1 MSAPV
6 RLVLVGAGAMGRAW
20 IGAIDRSADAELVG
34 LVDLDRAVA
43 EAALAQR
50 PQPSDVLVGTDAV
63 EVARTVGADAVVNVT
78 IPAAHL
84 PVNLAALDAGFPVLC
99 EKPVTP
105 TVRDALVLA
114 AAAETTGR
122 LLMVSQSRRYYAAL
136 AALRDRAAEL
146 GRVGVVST
154 EFLKAPHFGG
164 FREEMDHPLIVDMA
178 IHSFDVARYLLGR
191 TPVRVDCR
199 SFNPEWSWFK
209 GDAAATALF
218 EFDGG
223 ERFAYTGSWVA
234 PGLETS
240 WNGRWRVGTAEGS
253 VEWDGESTL
262 LSQRGDERARRE
274 EIPPAPAESI
284 EGSLAEFVGAL
295 RTGATPSGEIH
306 DNVFTLAMVEAAV
319 LSADS
324 AAPVEIGPL
333 LDAAWRAA
341 LELDLRDDLRAAL
354 AGWGS
359 ATARLGAPVTGVPS
373 VG

>member
-1 MSAPV
+1 MTAPV

-20 IGAIDRSADAELVG
+20 LGAIDRSADTELVG
-34 LVDLDRAVA
+34 LVDLDRTVA
-43 EAALAQR
+43 EEALRQR
-50 PQPSDVLVGTDAV
+50 PEPSDVLLGADAV
-63 EVARTVGADAVVNVT
+63 EVARRVGADAVVDVT

-84 PVNLAALDAGFPVLC
+84 AVNLAALDAGLPVLC

-136 AALRDRAAEL
+136 TALRDRGREL
-146 GRVGVVST
+146 GEVGVVHT

-191 TPVRVDCR
+191 TPTRVDCR
-199 SFNPEWSWFK
+199 SFNPPWSWFR
-209 GDAAATALF
+209 GDAAATAVF
-218 EFDGG
+218 EFEGG
-223 ERFAYTGSWVA
+223 ARFTYTGSWVA

-240 WNGRWRVGTAEGS
+240 WNGRWRVGTAAGS

-262 LSQRGDERARRE
+262 LSQGVDGEVRRE
-274 EIPPAPAESI
+274 DVPHAPAESI
-284 EGSLAEFVGAL
+284 EGSLAEFVAAL
-295 RTGATPSGEIH
+295 RSGGTPSGEIH

-319 LSADS
+319 RSADS
-324 AAPVEIGPL
+324 GEPVEIGPL
-333 LDAAWRAA
+333 LDTAWHEA
-341 LELDLRDDLRAAL
+341 LALDLRDDLRAAL

-359 ATARLGAPVTGVPS
+359 ATARLGLADAPSPA
-373 VG
+373 